1 MVGPYLFT
9 PTHFQVL
16 VLARTR
22 TASHGH
28 AVPAY
33 APGKQHSSDRT
44 DGTYKLVQ
52 GSACRN
58 RLQEVLI
65 GSNSIIFC
73 QFQKV
78 LARTRMASRSV
89 AVSAHAPGN
98 EDSPDDTAGVHDDWL
113 MVLLA
118 ETGSYRF
125 V

>member
-1 MVGPYLFT
+1 MRFQPT
-9 PTHFQVL
+9 PLESKTAMTGQMEPLSWFRVR
-16 VLARTR
+16 LAE
-22 TASHGH
+22 AGQ
-28 AVPAY
+28 
-33 APGKQHSSDRT
+33 KI
-44 DGTYKLVQ
+44 
-52 GSACRN
+52 
-58 RLQEVLI
+58 LI

-78 LARTRMASRSV
+78 LARTRMASRRV